1 MERLIEVSVDG
12 SLNEG
17 YEMVIAQASKDQ
29 QAQPARIPVPLYE
42 EREGQPQISQG
53 PSFEAT

>member
-12 SLNEG
+12 SMHEG
-17 YEMVIAQASKDQ
+17 NEMVTAQASKDQ
-29 QAQPARIPVPLYE
+29 EAEPARIPVPLYE
-42 EREGQPQISQG
+42 EREGQHQISQG